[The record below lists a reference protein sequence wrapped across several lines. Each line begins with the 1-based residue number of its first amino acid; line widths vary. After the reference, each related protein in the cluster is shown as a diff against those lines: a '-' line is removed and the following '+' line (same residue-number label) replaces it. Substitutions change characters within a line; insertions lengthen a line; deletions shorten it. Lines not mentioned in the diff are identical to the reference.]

1 MEAEPLVSVIEGYD
15 AQLKCK
21 AAKYIYTHLAWFNPL
36 GEKIP
41 VMYTE
46 SLKNNYSISLTLVIK
61 NVTQK
66 DKGQYRCKAWTQR
79 NITKMM
85 QHNTQLLIRGT
96 VGEISLKLLSI

>member
-1 MEAEPLVSVIEGYD
+1 MEAEPLVSTIEGYD

-41 VMYTE
+41 VIYTE

-61 NVTQK
+61 NVTKK
-66 DKGQYRCKAWTQR
+66 DKGQYKCKAWTQR
-79 NITKMM
+79 NITKIM
-85 QHNTQLLIRGT
+85 QHNTQLLIRGRIGGT
-96 VGEISLKLLSI
+96 FPSLFSI